1 MSKVVQLY
9 NLLETI
15 NKTPM
20 FKKIFKKE
28 EVQYTPKITQN
39 EDWTKDIRRSKKI
52 GQEVEQL
59 TFFND
64 NKGINDINGTKQGL
78 SKDHLKILKNC
89 KDENSAIEL
98 MTILARSNKSK
109 FKIAIINPL
118 VNIGYLELTI
128 PESPRSPIQKY
139 RLTNKFVR
147 RRNK

>member
-1 MSKVVQLY
+1 
-9 NLLETI
+9 
-15 NKTPM
+15 M

-28 EVQYTPKITQN
+28 EAQYTPEISQN

-52 GQEVEQL
+52 GREVEQL
-59 TFFND
+59 TFLTD
-64 NKGINDINGTKQGL
+64 NNNINETNGTKKGL

-89 KDENSAIEL
+89 KDESSANEL
-98 MTILARSNKSK
+98 MTILKRSNKSK

-118 VNIGYLELTI
+118 VNNGYLELTI

>member
-1 MSKVVQLY
+1 
-9 NLLETI
+9 
-15 NKTPM
+15 M

-28 EVQYTPKITQN
+28 EVQYAPEMTQN

-52 GQEVEQL
+52 SDEVEQL

-64 NKGINDINGTKQGL
+64 NKGINETNGTKQGL

-89 KDENSAIEL
+89 KDESSANEL
-98 MTILARSNKSK
+98 MTILKRSNKSK

-118 VNIGYLELTI
+118 VNYGYLELTI

>member
-1 MSKVVQLY
+1 
-9 NLLETI
+9 
-15 NKTPM
+15 M

-28 EVQYTPKITQN
+28 EAKYSPEMTQN

-52 GQEVEQL
+52 SDEVEQL

-64 NKGINDINGTKQGL
+64 NKGINETNGTKQGL

-89 KDENSAIEL
+89 KEESSANEL
-98 MTILARSNKSK
+98 MTILKRSNKSK

-118 VNIGYLELTI
+118 VNYGYLELTI